1 MRKKYSTEAEKLEA
15 RRARQRITKK
25 KRYYERREHFLK
37 TAKEYRSRPH
47 VKARMA
53 KYIREYWKKNKEKI
67 EIKKKAYAE
76 KNKEYLRKKKSEY
89 GKINR
94 KNIRAKAR
102 KRVREYLKSRPQFK
116 LREYLRNRVRE
127 VIKKQKGYKS
137 NNTFK
142 LLGCSPDKL
151 RSHLEKLFKPKMSW
165 NNYGKW
171 HVDHIVP
178 CSKFDLTDINQQ
190 RICFNYKNL
199 QPLWARENIIK
210 SNK

>member
-1 MRKKYSTEAEKLEA
+1 MKKKYVSDSERLKA

-25 KRYYERREHFLK
+25 KKYYEKREHFLK
-37 TAKEYRSRPH
+37 IAKKYRARPE
-47 VKARMA
+47 VKVRMA
-53 KYIREYWKKNKEKI
+53 KYIREYWKKNKKKI
-67 EIKKKAYAE
+67 EIKKKTYAE

-89 GKINR
+89 GK
-94 KNIRAKAR
+94 KNKKKIRDKAR
-102 KRVREYLKSRPQFK
+102 IRVRTYLKTRPQFK
-116 LREYLRNRVRE
+116 LKLYLRNRVRE
-127 VIKKQKGYKS
+127 VLKEQKTIKSQS
-137 NNTFK
+137 TFE
-142 LLGCSPDKL
+142 LIGCSPKQL
-151 RSHLEKLFKPKMSW
+151 RNHIQKLFKRNMNW

-178 CSKFDLTDINQQ
+178 CSKFDLTDVKQQ